1 MASTIEGGGSRS
13 ESPPRLGIE
22 CIGGGARR
30 TLVLSGE
37 VDLATAPQL
46 EGAVQQAC
54 ADGARALTL
63 DMGALTFIDSR
74 GLRAIL
80 EARKLCATYEATF
93 FLTPGPPQI
102 QRLFEVTGLL
112 SALPFRASGDEPG
125 DGQLDHAG

>member
-1 MASTIEGGGSRS
+1 MASTIEGGDSRS

-22 CIGGGARR
+22 CIGDGARR
-30 TLVLSGE
+30 TLLLSGE
-37 VDLATAPQL
+37 IDLATAPKL
-46 EGAVQQAC
+46 EGAVRQLC

-63 DMGALTFIDSR
+63 DMGALMFIDSR

-80 EARKLCATYEATF
+80 EAQKLCAFYEAAF

-112 SALPFRASGDEPG
+112 GALPFRESGSGEGQG
-125 DGQLDHAG
+125 DS